1 MNYSINVEKCY
12 EPDVLVC
19 GMGPAGLIA
28 AIAAARTGAKVMGIE
43 KCGYSGGN
51 ITNGIVNGCCGIA
64 DQLTGEL
71 VVGGITLEIC
81 AKTDTVE
88 LPLKDNKLFTAIEPH
103 KHQSNSESVPL
114 FFDVELFKY
123 IADRM
128 ILENNIDI
136 FYHTRI
142 FDVVSSSGHI
152 DYVMLANKERVT
164 AVKPNI
170 VVDCTGDG
178 DVAAWSGA
186 PTVVDDNLYPGTVM
200 FLVDNLDADLRNA
213 KDRQSILAN
222 TQKAM
227 IKAHEDGRI
236 GLYVGPSVGRFNR
249 QLRDIALFDN
259 TKVPLV
265 SIDAK
270 SLTDAEIT
278 GREQVHQF
286 MKVYKDEVPEFK
298 DAQLILTGPNFGV
311 RESRRIIGEYT
322 LTVEDLRNNRH
333 FDDSIAKGAWPI
345 DIVGNKAGYD
355 GWNADTAFVKP
366 YGIPYRTLLP
376 QKVDNLLVAGRCH
389 SATHEALGST
399 RVALTAMVMGEAAG
413 TAAAMA
419 VDASVAPKKV
429 DISKLRELLISNG
442 GII

>member
-88 LPLKDNKLFTAIEPH
+88 LPLKDNKLFTPIEPH
-103 KHQSNSESVPL
+103 KHQSSSESVPAR
-114 FFDVELFKY
+114 FDVELFKY

-164 AVKPNI
+164 AVKPKI

-178 DVAAWSGA
+178 DVAAWAGA
-186 PTVVDDNLYPGTVM
+186 PFELDDPYPGTMLAV
-200 FLVDNLDADLRNA
+200 FDNLDTDLRNVQ
-213 KDRQSILAN
+213 DRLSIRAN
-222 TQKAM
+222 MLKVMEKAY
-227 IKAHEDGRI
+227 EDGLI
-236 GLYVGPSVGRFNR
+236 SLWTMPG
-249 QLRDIALFDN
+249 IALLYHGVRN
-259 TKVPLV
+259 VGIVHGTKIPVV
-265 SIDAK
+265 STDAK
-270 SLTDAEIT
+270 SLTAAEIKA
-278 GREQVHQF
+278 REQVRQF
-286 MKVYKDEVPEFK
+286 MKLYKDGAPEFK
-298 DAQLILTGPNFGV
+298 DAHLILTGPNFGL
-311 RESRRIIGEYT
+311 RESRRIIGEYI
-322 LTVEDLRNNRH
+322 LTAEDIRNTRH

-345 DIVGNKAGYD
+345 DVVFDKPGLQVSRPGKD
-355 GWNADTAFVKP
+355 FVKP

-413 TAAAMA
+413 TAATMA
-419 VDASVAPKKV
+419 ADASVAPKKV

>member
-19 GMGPAGLIA
+19 GMGPAGLTA

-51 ITNGIVNGCCGIA
+51 ITNGMVNTCCGIA

-71 VVGGITLEIC
+71 AVGGITLEIC
-81 AKTDTVE
+81 TKTDAVE
-88 LPLKDNKLFTAIEPH
+88 LPLKDNKLFTAVGPYEHIY
-103 KHQSNSESVPL
+103 NSEGIPVY
-114 FFDVELFKY
+114 FDIELFKY

-128 ILENNIDI
+128 ILEHNIDI
-136 FYHTRI
+136 LYHTRI
-142 FDVVSSSGHI
+142 FDVMSSSGHI

-178 DVAAWSGA
+178 DIAAWAGA
-186 PTVVDDNLYPGTVM
+186 PTVVDDNLYPGTVK
-200 FLVDNLDADLRNA
+200 FLVDNLDADFRTA
-213 KDRQSILAN
+213 KDRQSVRTN

-227 IKAHEDGRI
+227 IKAHNDGRI
-236 GLYVGPSVGRFNR
+236 GLYVVPAASRLNR
-249 QLRDIALFDN
+249 QVRDSASFNN

-265 SIDAK
+265 SIDAE
-270 SLTDAEIT
+270 SLTAAEIT

-311 RESRRIIGEYT
+311 RESRRIIGEYV
-322 LTVEDLRNNRH
+322 LTAEDIRNNKH

-345 DIVGNKAGYD
+345 DPVGNKAGPD
-355 GWNADTAFVKP
+355 GWNADTAFTKP

-419 VDASVAPKKV
+419 VDASVAPKNI